1 MDLSKLLS
9 FTKEFEKSAKSPKMW
24 SKKPH
29 GWKEK
34 SVKQYSKTMTK
45 GEEHPF
51 TECVEKMEDKVDNP
65 EAFCASVK
73 DISKGTTGWRKGKG
87 KKKASN
93 SQGLEKRAQESVL
106 SFAEAL
112 EQDIMEFLNLFPNN
126 REETFR
132 AMGLKDPSRASEL
145 AATMPTAAQMITR
158 RIESSEIADLPIVAP
173 EVEAE
178 GEEVIKAPERL
189 LE

>member
-73 DISKGTTGWRKGKG
+73 DISKGTTGWRGKQKG
-87 KKKASN
+87 KKK
-93 SQGLEKRAQESVL
+93 
-106 SFAEAL
+106 
-112 EQDIMEFLNLFPNN
+112 
-126 REETFR
+126 
-132 AMGLKDPSRASEL
+132 KD
-145 AATMPTAAQMITR
+145 
-158 RIESSEIADLPIVAP
+158 
-173 EVEAE
+173 
-178 GEEVIKAPERL
+178 
-189 LE
+189 